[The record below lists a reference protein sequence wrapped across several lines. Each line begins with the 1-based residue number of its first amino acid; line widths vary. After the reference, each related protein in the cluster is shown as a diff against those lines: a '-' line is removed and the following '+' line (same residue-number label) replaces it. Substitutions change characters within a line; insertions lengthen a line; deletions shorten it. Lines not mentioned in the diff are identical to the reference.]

1 MSPSRQIQIE
11 LEQIER
17 DEDACIVYAC
27 ESGSRAWGFESQDS
41 DYDVRFIYVRPTP
54 WYLSVEPGCDVIERP
69 VDGTLDISGWD
80 LRKTLQLL
88 RKSNPPLLEWL
99 QSPLV
104 YRQHTGV
111 ISRIRQLAPEYYRPV
126 ACHYHYL
133 HMAQGN
139 YREYL
144 QGEQVCLKK
153 YFYVLRPVLACLW
166 IEQGHGIVPMEFL
179 TLAERVLDDGE
190 LKTAIQELV
199 RRKQAAEELQ
209 RGPRIPVISD
219 FLDRELARLAEKQA
233 PPATRTSTADL
244 DRAFR
249 QCLIDVYGHRI
260 EADSPTTASHRA
272 NTKKIR

>member
-1 MSPSRQIQIE
+1 MSPSRQIQTQ

-17 DEDACIVYAC
+17 EEGTCIVYAC
-27 ESGSRAWGFESQDS
+27 ESGSRAWGFASQDS
-41 DYDVRFIYVRPTP
+41 DYDVRFIYVRPTQ
-54 WYLSVEPGCDVIERP
+54 WYLSVMPGGDVIERP
-69 VDGTLDISGWD
+69 VDGVLDISGWD
-80 LRKTLQLL
+80 LRKALQLL

-99 QSPLV
+99 QSPIA
-104 YRQHTGV
+104 YRQQAGV
-111 ISRIRQLAPEYYRPV
+111 ISRIRALMPEYYRPV

-144 QGEQVCLKK
+144 QGEQVWLKK

-179 TLAERVLDDGE
+179 TLVERVLDDGE
-190 LKTAIQELV
+190 LKTAIQELL
-199 RRKQAAEELQ
+199 RRKKAADELD

-219 FLDRELARLAEKQA
+219 FLDRELTRLAEKQA
-233 PPATRTSTADL
+233 PPATRTSTEDL

-249 QCLIDVYGHRI
+249 QCLIDVYGDRI
-260 EADSPTTASHRA
+260 KADSPTAPSHRA